1 MPDTFITATGAS
13 ATTNFDKTVT
23 ALVRRQIMDE
33 LRNKSIWMQPG
44 SYIPGEFVPGTT
56 TMRHVAYRDLSVT
69 TNSNTVT
76 QGTQPWLTEGTP
88 PSVEALT
95 INYDEYT
102 AGQAGRLVG
111 ITDVALRQSP
121 HRLFEVASERISENA
136 RQTADL
142 YVGTLLCTNTGRV
155 IRPNG
160 RAAIGNIV
168 AGDVLAGAIIRQTV
182 AILKKANVPM
192 FPDGTY
198 HAVINPYAA
207 YDLMADTAT
216 GGWLDTYKYASP
228 SDLLNAEI
236 GKYAGVRFMESNV
249 ANENLNAGS
258 GSTVDVYSTVIFG
271 PDTFAFGDTQTI
283 ETYMVRPGG
292 DHADPLAQKALVG
305 WKGMWGA
312 KVLNINGYR
321 HARIESS
328 SSLGTNT

>member
-1 MPDTFITATGAS
+1 MTDITT

-33 LRNKSIWMQPG
+33 LRNKTVWMQQG
-44 SYIPGEFVPGTT
+44 VVIPGEFVPGTT
-56 TMRHVAYRDLSVT
+56 TMRHVAYRDMSVT

-76 QGTQPWLTEGTP
+76 AGTTPWLTEGTAP
-88 PSVEALT
+88 TTEALT

-121 HRLFEVASERISENA
+121 HRLFEVAAERIAENA

-142 YVGTLLCTNTGRV
+142 YAGTLLCTNTGRV

-160 RAAIGNIV
+160 RAAAANIV
-168 AGDVLAGAIIRQTV
+168 AGDILTASIIRQTV
-182 AILKKANVPM
+182 AILKKNNVPT
-192 FPDGTY
+192 FADGTY
-198 HAVINPYAA
+198 HAVIHPYVA
-207 YDLMADTAT
+207 YDLMASTDT
-216 GGWLDTYKYASP
+216 GGWLDTNKYASP
-228 SDLLNAEI
+228 SELLNAEI
-236 GKYAGVRFMESNV
+236 GKFAGVRFVESNV
-249 ANENLNAGS
+249 ANENVNAGS
-258 GSTVDVYSTVIFG
+258 GSTVDVYSTLIFG
-271 PDTFAFGDTQTI
+271 PDVLAFGDMQTI

-292 DHADPLAQKALVG
+292 DHSDPLAQKALVG
-305 WKGMWGA
+305 WKGMWGG